1 MSQAAYQ
8 PAPVCRKCG
17 QPVAI
22 NEEGI
27 APVYCDDCANR
38 AISRASSGLYTGT
51 LVRDFP
57 MTSALM
63 AINVAVFLGMAFTAE
78 SFTAAVMGF
87 SGDELIRW
95 GGNYGPLTLGGDYWR
110 LVTACF
116 IHGGILH
123 IVLNMWC
130 LLSLG
135 RLSERYFGRWFT
147 LAIYILTGVG
157 GSLLSIAYDPE
168 RLSVGASGAIF
179 GIAGAIIAGL
189 KFGNLS
195 IPFGE
200 RRTVLSSVI
209 SFAVLN
215 FLLGAGYLGM
225 SLNTDNMAHL
235 GGFASGLLVG
245 LPLATSFTRSVVKNT
260 AIHAVALVV
269 IALLLGAGYS
279 ERAHSSGYKNWMI
292 RAGWSLEDKDYSTA
306 IRILEK
312 GIAGDPGNAE
322 AEAWLG
328 DAYALN
334 NQPEKAIVAYKKALE
349 LDPNLS
355 DVKDSLQDLQQAAPA
370 SDHPTK

>member
-1 MSQAAYQ
+1 MVGSIRGKNSLSQTAYQ
-8 PAPVCRKCG
+8 TAPVCRKCG
-17 QPVAI
+17 QPVRI

-27 APVYCDDCANR
+27 APVYCEACANR
-38 AISRASSGLYTGT
+38 AISRAHSGLYTGR
-51 LVRDFP
+51 LLRDFP

-63 AINVAVFLGMAFTAE
+63 AINIVVFAAMVFTAD
-78 SFTAAVMGF
+78 SFVEALKDG
-87 SGDELIRW
+87 GDALRW
-95 GGNYGPLTLGGDYWR
+95 GGNFGPLTLGGDYWR

-116 IHGGILH
+116 IHGGLLH
-123 IVLNMWC
+123 IALNMWC

-157 GSLLSIAYDPE
+157 GNLLSLAYDPT
-168 RLSVGASGAIF
+168 RFSVGASGAIF

-200 RRTVLSSVI
+200 RRAVLSSVI
-209 SFAVLN
+209 SFAVISLV
-215 FLLGAGYLGM
+215 LGAGYLGM
-225 SLNTDNMAHL
+225 RLNTDNMAHL

-260 AIHAVALVV
+260 AIHAVALVG
-269 IALLLGAGYS
+269 ITLLLGAAYT
-279 ERAHSSGYKNWMI
+279 ERARTSGYKNWMI
-292 RAGWSLEDKDYSTA
+292 RAAWSLEDKDYSTA

-312 GIAGDPGNAE
+312 GSVTDPRNAV

-334 NQPEKAIVAYKKALE
+334 HEPEKAIVAYKKALE
-349 LDPNLS
+349 LDPNLP
-355 DVKDSLQDLQQAAPA
+355 DVKDSL
-370 SDHPTK
+370 